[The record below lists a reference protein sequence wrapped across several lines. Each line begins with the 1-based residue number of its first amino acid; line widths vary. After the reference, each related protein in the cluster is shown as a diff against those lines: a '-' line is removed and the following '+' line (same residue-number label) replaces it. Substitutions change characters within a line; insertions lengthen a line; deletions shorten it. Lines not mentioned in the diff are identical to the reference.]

1 MPSLYVRGM
10 HGLGDNVHQR
20 AIIRA
25 WIKRGFD
32 VSLETAW
39 PCIYHDLPIRCIYK
53 PVALRAQLKNAQRER
68 AKFVPGPSPHH
79 TTNAP
84 HISYSRDRIERTPS
98 KTFLEAM
105 FQSVGL
111 GDEYVNAD
119 MSLPIPEMWAADADA
134 LITGWHTTKPILL
147 YRPLVVRPEW
157 RGSGIRN
164 ANVDQYA
171 ELIAMI
177 RDCFFVVS
185 IADLEPNREW
195 IVGPRLIAD
204 ASFHHGELP
213 FDTLAA
219 IMARA
224 ALVYTSSGFPAVLG
238 PAVGTP
244 TISIQGGFEPARWH
258 ADGARWAPYLGIDT
272 MDPCVCSGACN
283 KVCSKLIDMPPARA
297 AVAEFVGK
305 LGFSAFA
312 ETRPLSEMF
321 APAEAMP
328 PSLPPA
334 RRAAPEIVRIGHPAL
349 LARMYRNAKA

>member
-1 MPSLYVRGM
+1 M

-20 AIIRA
+20 ALVRA

-39 PCIYHDLPIRCIYK
+39 PCIYHDLPIRFIQR
-53 PVALRAQLKNAQRER
+53 PVALRAQLKNARREH

-111 GDEYVNAD
+111 GDEYANAD

-134 LITGWHTTKPILL
+134 LITGWHTTKPILV

-171 ELIAMI
+171 ELIAMV
-177 RDCFFVVS
+177 RDSFFVVS

-204 ASFHHGELP
+204 ATYHRGELP
-213 FDTLAA
+213 FDTMAA

-224 ALVYTSSGFPAVLG
+224 ALIYTSSGFPAVLG

-272 MDPCVCSGACN
+272 KDPCVCSGACN
-283 KVCSKLIDMPPARA
+283 KFCAKIIDMPPAKA
-297 AVAEFVGK
+297 ALTEFIGK
-305 LGFSAFA
+305 LGISL
-312 ETRPLSEMF
+312 PLTHRSLSDIF
-321 APAEAMP
+321 APSEH
-328 PSLPPA
+328 SVLQ
-334 RRAAPEIVRIGHPAL
+334 AAPRTVVRPPIRIGHPSL
-349 LARMYRNAKA
+349 LARRYRNAKA